1 MKTMFL
7 KVTKQWRWRRSH
19 KYDVGIP
26 FGQHEPG
33 VDRHFLNKLCKL
45 DSLEYP
51 LFYQYHYDFYCSSTD
66 DIEDIKDVD
75 REKLFFE
82 YIYHLVADELNVLR
96 VTNVNKFS
104 RKQKIRYDNRKSKLK
119 EFMKFL
125 KKKDKWRISLNI
137 EELIKEFHKEREVYE
152 EQITALEKELKQY
165 RVKPEHKIQITSKNK
180 EVLADLFHQLQELKH
195 WENGQEFLITHS
207 QATWSKIIA
216 NYFIEGEDDI
226 PFNTIKKYFGSGKN
240 GDPEKTRRYI
250 VSPKE

>member
-1 MKTMFL
+1 MKTKFL
-7 KVTKQWRWRRSH
+7 KVTANFNFRAH

-26 FGQHEPG
+26 LWQHAAG
-33 VDRHFLNKLCKL
+33 VDRHFLNKICKL

-51 LFYQYHYDFYCSSTD
+51 LFYQYHYDFYYSSTD

-82 YIYHLVADELNVLR
+82 YIYHVVADELNVLR

-104 RKQKIRYDNRKSKLK
+104 LKRKTRYDNRKSKLK
-119 EFMKFL
+119 EFMKLL

-137 EELIKEFHKEREVYE
+137 EELIKEFQKEREGYQE
-152 EQITALEKELKQY
+152 RITELEKELKQY

-180 EVLADLFHQLQELKH
+180 EVLADLFHQLQGLKH

-216 NYFIEGEDDI
+216 NYFIEGDDGI

-240 GDPEKTRRYI
+240 RDPEKIRRYI